1 MGKYYD
7 KLRED
12 VRFVEGIS
20 ACINCGTCTAI
31 CPAATFF
38 NYDPRSIADIVQT
51 RDDVEIEALLK
62 GDQIWYCGEC
72 MSCKTRCP
80 RGNTPGLIICALR
93 SLSQDLGFFTE
104 SEKGR
109 QQLAVKRTV
118 GQWILDHGYC
128 LYMEGAGTDIHPEQ
142 GPVWDWIQT
151 NWKPL
156 FERMGANYKGD
167 GPGILRKIPEATM
180 NELREIFRVTG
191 GIQRYE
197 QIEACSEKKAQEM
210 GLAFDQS
217 NDCDYYQHVYK
228 HNDRQ
233 KHECSQ

>member
-7 KLRED
+7 KLKED

-31 CPAATFF
+31 CPAAAFF

-51 RDDVEIEALLK
+51 RDDDEIEALLK

-109 QQLAVKRTV
+109 QQLAVKRSV
-118 GQWILDHGYC
+118 GQWILDYGYC

-167 GPGILRKIPEATM
+167 GPGILRKIPEPAM
-180 NELREIFRVTG
+180 EELREIFRVTG
-191 GIQRYE
+191 GMERYE
-197 QIEACSEKKAQEM
+197 KIESFSEKKAAEM
-210 GLAFDQS
+210 GLSFDSS
-217 NDCDYYQHVYK
+217 NDCEYYQQVYK
-228 HNDRQ
+228 YNDHH
-233 KHECSQ
+233 KHECGQ